1 MTNPNYR
8 VSNNL
13 DCQLVLVEPSTGLY
27 EFVDPHGITRYVPRA
42 DFNTFC
48 QEQTEDDPLGL
59 IGCDLEFHL
68 GSPPVRVVDYRP
80 HTFEYLCHDVHSS
93 TRFKWDVSTL
103 RLQYFEKA
111 RIREVRR
118 TVAKAAPVVEPPCH
132 VESVNKNRGQDVP
145 DVVRAAV
152 LDRGERA
159 VRRTLRSWPF
169 DKALKHRVV
178 ETATTFTVEWFW
190 EATA

>member
-1 MTNPNYR
+1 MTKTYR

-13 DCQLVLVEPSTGLY
+13 DCVEYASYSDGRY
-27 EFVDPHGITRYVPRA
+27 EFFRPDGAVVYVPPGA
-42 DFNTFC
+42 FDTFC
-48 QEQTEDDPLGL
+48 REQTEDDPLGL
-59 IGCDLEFHL
+59 VGCDLDF
-68 GSPPVRVVDYRP
+68 GSTPVRVFRYWPGTHEYICNEGIDDVDF
-80 HTFEYLCHDVHSS
+80 T
-93 TRFKWDVSTL
+93 WDVATL
-103 RLQYFEKA
+103 RLNYFEKG
-111 RIREVRR
+111 RVREVRR